1 MKNFN
6 NIDEFFFQYKFVD
19 WLVSFD
25 PTLRPSATEI
35 MSSKLLEKFCAQHP
49 PKSNRDRTISS
60 SSSGSLSALQTH
72 DWSSQSTQ
80 CLIGQSRQHFTLLV
94 TLAELHKHSLMPL
107 IHLTLCGCVSLSV
120 GLQWT
125 KLSGNET
132 KEHLIIM
139 GYRHSL

>member
-1 MKNFN
+1 MKNFK
-6 NIDEFFFQYKFVD
+6 NINDFFFQYKFVD

-35 MSSKLLEKFCAQHP
+35 MSSKLLEKFRAQHP

-60 SSSGSLSALQTH
+60 SSSGSLSALHAH
-72 DWSSQSTQ
+72 DWDIRSTQ
-80 CLIGQSRQHFTLLV
+80 SLLSQTQSHFLLLV

-107 IHLTLCGCVSLSV
+107 IHLTLCGCASFSV

-139 GYRHSL
+139 GYRHAL

>member
-35 MSSKLLEKFCAQHP
+35 MSSKLLEKFRAQHP

-72 DWSSQSTQ
+72 D
-80 CLIGQSRQHFTLLV
+80 
-94 TLAELHKHSLMPL
+94 
-107 IHLTLCGCVSLSV
+107 
-120 GLQWT
+120 
-125 KLSGNET
+125 
-132 KEHLIIM
+132 
-139 GYRHSL
+139 